1 MGCRLR
7 RGNNLNRTQPVRALS
22 AMDVAMLIQH
32 SPEIAMRVLTEDNLG
47 DGSVM
52 VYNKRHVAIE
62 EFGSLYDLLPVVLGS
77 EYADMLLALPAF
89 EALIETRMK
98 MLWPIWCFETSMLVA
113 LCSCYYIWW
122 KSDAVPGWFVVVL
135 ACFFG
140 GIEMVQMYQAA
151 QGPFKNS
158 MCTQLLSYAIDPYN
172 IVDTFTSLAVILTV
186 TLDTSKTPVAIT
198 LLLLLLKCFGSLRA
212 LSTFAFMISMLLNT
226 FWQIGTFFALLIMLI
241 CGASLIFDTLV
252 DNSMEL
258 GDWVWA
264 MYRLGTL
271 GDFDGDTYWEA
282 GQHAVAFFVLLTVVI
297 TIVMLNVLITLVG
310 ESYGQAQASRA
321 ELERRTRAETIRDME
336 ACYLCPWAP
345 VAVRRGKAVRMIVYP
360 QFLTRLAGVQLHAVE
375 PLHADGMFQED
386 KLKLKLPLFPEPQ
399 LMVPEQEPES
409 MSKDVEMQTTREVL
423 RALTVTL
430 EENKHNIERLTEEA
444 HNERRALTKALTEER
459 KKTNQRG

>member
-1 MGCRLR
+1 MGCRLCKR
-7 RGNNLNRTQPVRALS
+7 SEHHENLSLDRAQPVRALS

-32 SPEIAMRVLTEDNLG
+32 SPEVAMRVLTEDNLG

-77 EYADMLLALPAF
+77 EYADVLLALPAF

-113 LCSCYYIWW
+113 LCSCYYLWW
-122 KSDAVPGWFVVVL
+122 KSGAVPGWFVVVL

-172 IVDTFTSLAVILTV
+172 IADTLTSLAVILTV
-186 TLDTSKTPVAIT
+186 TLEASKTPVGIT
-198 LLLLLLKCFGSLRA
+198 MFLLLIKSFGSLRA

-226 FWQIGTFFALLIMLI
+226 FLQIGTFFALLVMLI
-241 CGASLIFDTLV
+241 CGASLIFDTLI
-252 DNSMEL
+252 DDRNIEL

-271 GDFDGDTYWEA
+271 SDFDGDTYWESA
-282 GQHAVAFFVLLTVVI
+282 S
-297 TIVMLNVLITLVG
+297 TLWR
-310 ESYGQAQASRA
+310 S
-321 ELERRTRAETIRDME
+321 
-336 ACYLCPWAP
+336 LC
-345 VAVRRGKAVRMIVYP
+345 
-360 QFLTRLAGVQLHAVE
+360 F
-375 PLHADGMFQED
+375 
-386 KLKLKLPLFPEPQ
+386 
-399 LMVPEQEPES
+399 
-409 MSKDVEMQTTREVL
+409 
-423 RALTVTL
+423 
-430 EENKHNIERLTEEA
+430 
-444 HNERRALTKALTEER
+444 
-459 KKTNQRG
+459 

>member
-1 MGCRLR
+1 
-7 RGNNLNRTQPVRALS
+7 
-22 AMDVAMLIQH
+22 MLIQH
-32 SPEIAMRVLTEDNLG
+32 SSELALRVLTEDDLG

-77 EYADMLLALPAF
+77 EYADVLLALPAF
-89 EALIETRMK
+89 EALMDTRMK
-98 MLWPIWCFETSMLVA
+98 MLWSIWFFEASMLVT

-122 KSDAVPGWFVVVL
+122 KSGAVPGWFVVVL

-151 QGPFKNS
+151 QGLFKNS

-172 IVDTFTSLAVILTV
+172 IVDTLTSLAVILTV
-186 TLDTSKTPVAIT
+186 TLETGKTPVAIT
-198 LLLLLLKCFGSLRA
+198 LFLLLLTSFGSLRA
-212 LSTFAFMISMLLNT
+212 LSTFAFMIFMPLNT
-226 FWQIGTFFALLIMLI
+226 FWQIATFFALLVMII
-241 CGASLIFDTLV
+241 CGASLIFDTLI
-252 DNSMEL
+252 DDQNMEL

-271 GDFDGDTYWEA
+271 GDFNGDIYWES
-282 GQHAVAFFVLLTVVI
+282 GQHAVAFFVLLAVVI
-297 TIVMLNVLITLVG
+297 TIVMLNVLIVLVG

-321 ELERRTRAETIRDME
+321 ELERRTRAETIRDSE

-345 VAVRRGKAVRMIVYP
+345 VAVRRGKAVRMFIYP

-375 PLHADGMFQED
+375 PLHVDGMFPED
-386 KLKLKLPLFPEPQ
+386 KLKLKLPLFPEPK

-409 MSKDVEMQTTREVL
+409 ISKDVEMQTTREVL

-430 EENKHNIERLTEEA
+430 EENKNNIERSTEEA

-459 KKTNQRG
+459 KKTNQL